1 MIELRKALHKHLKTI
16 HTRVYFQQ
24 APDTA
29 TFPYIVYNIPS
40 LNDDGED
47 FQLVTLDIDGWDA
60 PETGDT
66 TALETLMASVNTGMN
81 KKTIVTEDF
90 AATFYLE
97 NKLSLTDD
105 DPRIKRRKYVYQGRL
120 FERS

>member
-1 MIELRKALHKHLKTI
+1 MIELRKTLQAHLKTI
-16 HTRVYFQQ
+16 HSRVYFQQ

-66 TALETLMASVNTGMN
+66 TALETLMTAINTGMN
-81 KKTIVTEDF
+81 KKTFVTDTF
-90 AATFYLE
+90 SVTFYLE
-97 NKLSLTDD
+97 TKLPLVDD

>member
-1 MIELRKALHKHLKTI
+1 MIELRKTLQAHLKTI
-16 HTRVYFQQ
+16 HSRVYFQQ

-66 TALETLMASVNTGMN
+66 TALETLMTAINTGMN
-81 KKTIVTEDF
+81 KKTLVTDTF
-90 AATFYLE
+90 SVTFYLE
-97 NKLSLTDD
+97 TKLPLVDD

>member
-1 MIELRKALHKHLKTI
+1 MIELRKTLQAHLKTI
-16 HTRVYFQQ
+16 HSRVYFQQ
-24 APDTA
+24 APDTT
-29 TFPYIVYNIPS
+29 TFPYLVYNMPS
-40 LNDDGED
+40 LYDDGED

-66 TALETLMASVNTGMN
+66 TAIETLMAEVNTGMN
-81 KKTIVTEDF
+81 KITLTTDKITV
-90 AATFYLE
+90 TFYLE